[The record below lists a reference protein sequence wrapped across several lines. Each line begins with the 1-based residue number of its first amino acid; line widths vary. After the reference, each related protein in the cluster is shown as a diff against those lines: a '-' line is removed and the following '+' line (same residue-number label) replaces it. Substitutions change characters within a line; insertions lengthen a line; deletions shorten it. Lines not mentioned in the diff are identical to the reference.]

1 MNAELKTHERPIVLR
16 RLLPG
21 DYDAL
26 LAVQSEVLDSIVPWT
41 RDQFLSQLRTFPE
54 GQIGV
59 EIEGR
64 LVAVSSS
71 LIVSGDVA
79 RSVHDF
85 DEITDEG
92 YIRNHAP
99 RGDYLYG
106 IDIAIVRE
114 FQGRSEERRVG
125 KECVSTCRSRWARY
139 HSKKKNTKKTK

>member
-64 LVAVSSS
+64 PVAVSSS

-79 RSVHDF
+79 RSVHAF

-92 YIRNHAP
+92 SIRTHVP
-99 RGDYLYG
+99 
-106 IDIAIVRE
+106 
-114 FQGRSEERRVG
+114 RSEERRVG
-125 KECVSTCRSRWARY
+125 KECVSTCRTRW
-139 HSKKKNTKKTK
+139 SP